1 MNPDSAELDY
11 EEDVANLKRVWQE
24 IKAPN
29 KRTLKEQ
36 ANLDNTATQ
45 TRTMNTSNPKGTQ
58 DKKTKVIVSQQ
69 NIKKTVR
76 NPKNKT
82 EEVIEVVTRPEKV
95 ASHPYEK
102 EINRVAP

>member
-29 KRTLKEQ
+29 KKAVKGQ
-36 ANLDNTATQ
+36 PNLDNTATQ
-45 TRTMNTSNPKGTQ
+45 TKTVNTSNPKPTQ

-69 NIKKTVR
+69 NFKKTIR
-76 NPKNKT
+76 NPKDNT
-82 EEVIEVVTRPEKV
+82 EDVIEVVTRPGKI
-95 ASHPYEK
+95 ASHPFEK